1 MKLLQML
8 LQEEMEQCLFL
19 CVTVFERSVILIC
32 VLLKKLIVNCLSMN
46 SQCNTIV
53 KQMCMNARCL
63 FNYVVHR

>member
-19 CVTVFERSVILIC
+19 CATVFERSGILIC

-46 SQCNTIV
+46 SQC
-53 KQMCMNARCL
+53 MNKAD
-63 FNYVVHR
+63 VHECKMSV

>member
-19 CVTVFERSVILIC
+19 CATVFERSIC

-46 SQCNTIV
+46 SQCSTIV
-53 KQMCMNARCL
+53 NKAD
-63 FNYVVHR
+63 VHECKMSV